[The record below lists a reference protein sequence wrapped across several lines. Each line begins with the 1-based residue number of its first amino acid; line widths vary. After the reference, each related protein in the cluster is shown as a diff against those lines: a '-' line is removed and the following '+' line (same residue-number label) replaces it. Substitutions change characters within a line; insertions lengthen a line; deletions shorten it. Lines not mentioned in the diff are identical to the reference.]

1 MESKSD
7 FSNLLKDYRKKNGLT
22 QKAFASLVGLSYDT
36 IIGYEHGRSKPSP
49 VARKKIAEKTGI
61 EIALIPQ
68 GKNGAKI
75 DYSEPLTD
83 EEREFAEINHSEIWK
98 FLRIK
103 RLSFDEWYDISC
115 SPAKCSSIPAPAVTS
130 CLWLWTRTG
139 TSPRAYFSSVSGTTE
154 KSTSA
159 GNITYSR
166 TACIPSGTRRTST
179 AQSTPWNLRPCR
191 SGRFCFRKDGFS
203 QIFR

>member
-103 RLSFDEWYDISC
+103 RLSFDEWYDTVVQSKFVFTDQTLKRCRFLTLHFAIWNQHFPTRDGNKHAVLGLSVFT
-115 SPAKCSSIPAPAVTS
+115 IAVTPTLIS
-130 CLWLWTRTG
+130 L
-139 TSPRAYFSSVSGTTE
+139 
-154 KSTSA
+154 
-159 GNITYSR
+159 
-166 TACIPSGTRRTST
+166 
-179 AQSTPWNLRPCR
+179 
-191 SGRFCFRKDGFS
+191 
-203 QIFR
+203 

>member
-103 RLSFDEWYDISC
+103 RLSFDEWYDTVVFGYLRAVKIRFLQTLKRCRFLTLHFAIWNQRFPTRDGNKHAVLGLSVFTIAVIPTLIS
-115 SPAKCSSIPAPAVTS
+115 I
-130 CLWLWTRTG
+130 
-139 TSPRAYFSSVSGTTE
+139 
-154 KSTSA
+154 
-159 GNITYSR
+159 
-166 TACIPSGTRRTST
+166 
-179 AQSTPWNLRPCR
+179 
-191 SGRFCFRKDGFS
+191 
-203 QIFR
+203 

>member
-83 EEREFAEINHSEIWK
+83 EEREFAEINHSEI
-98 FLRIK
+98 IMCY
-103 RLSFDEWYDISC
+103 LSQGSLTELSL
-115 SPAKCSSIPAPAVTS
+115 PALAQLLGENGWTWRTAVCTM
-130 CLWLWTRTG
+130 L
-139 TSPRAYFSSVSGTTE
+139 FSLMHWPC
-154 KSTSA
+154 STSLLTVRKEA
-159 GNITYSR
+159 GGWKWALAAFLLPTCAGVIGCL
-166 TACIPSGTRRTST
+166 AVAQISGLFV
-179 AQSTPWNLRPCR
+179 A
-191 SGRFCFRKDGFS
+191 
-203 QIFR
+203 

>member
-103 RLSFDEWYDISC
+103 RLSFDEWYDTVVFGYLRAVKIRFLRPDLKEVPFSYIAFRNMESTLSNERRKQTRRPRTVSLYNSCYSNSDKHMIDEMC
-115 SPAKCSSIPAPAVTS
+115 SP
-130 CLWLWTRTG
+130 
-139 TSPRAYFSSVSGTTE
+139 YD
-154 KSTSA
+154 
-159 GNITYSR
+159 NINTD
-166 TACIPSGTRRTST
+166 
-179 AQSTPWNLRPCR
+179 
-191 SGRFCFRKDGFS
+191 F
-203 QIFR
+203 

>member
-103 RLSFDEWYDISC
+103 RLSFDEWYFSDQTLKRCRFLTLHFAIWNQRFPTRDGNKHAVLGLSVFTIAVIPTLIS
-115 SPAKCSSIPAPAVTS
+115 I
-130 CLWLWTRTG
+130 
-139 TSPRAYFSSVSGTTE
+139 
-154 KSTSA
+154 
-159 GNITYSR
+159 
-166 TACIPSGTRRTST
+166 
-179 AQSTPWNLRPCR
+179 
-191 SGRFCFRKDGFS
+191 
-203 QIFR
+203 

>member
-68 GKNGAKI
+68 GKKWCEN
-75 DYSEPLTD
+75 
-83 EEREFAEINHSEIWK
+83 
-98 FLRIK
+98 
-103 RLSFDEWYDISC
+103 RLFRTFD
-115 SPAKCSSIPAPAVTS
+115 
-130 CLWLWTRTG
+130 
-139 TSPRAYFSSVSGTTE
+139 
-154 KSTSA
+154 
-159 GNITYSR
+159 
-166 TACIPSGTRRTST
+166 
-179 AQSTPWNLRPCR
+179 
-191 SGRFCFRKDGFS
+191 
-203 QIFR
+203 